1 MGLYIIVTCVVM
13 YGFNYIIIMLLT
25 TILRIIVAYHQYMRE
40 HGGSI
45 VNITVDNF
53 SGMPYMRSVL
63 ELEGHESWYNSST
76 LLQIDQV
83 F

>member
-1 MGLYIIVTCVVM
+1 
-13 YGFNYIIIMLLT
+13 ML
-25 TILRIIVAYHQYMRE
+25 IIVAYHQYMRE

-63 ELEGHESWYNSST
+63 ELEGQGSMHHEVNVKSS
-76 LLQIDQV
+76 V
-83 F
+83 

>member
-1 MGLYIIVTCVVM
+1 MII
-13 YGFNYIIIMLLT
+13 LL
-25 TILRIIVAYHQYMRE
+25 IIVAYHQYMRE

-63 ELEGHESWYNSST
+63 ELEGQGSMHHEVNVKSS
-76 LLQIDQV
+76 V
-83 F
+83 